1 MASEQ
6 ISGIL
11 LSIFFLIVMAK
22 VAGLLCEWFTRAMKG
37 RVVVPSVIGEI
48 TAGIVIGNTIL
59 LNFFKIDENFNFI
72 YALAQLG
79 VILLLFSVGLET
91 PYSVLRKVGKT
102 AFFVAMLG
110 VAIPFLAGY
119 ALFLALSYNSNEAL
133 FVGAAL
139 VATSVGI
146 TARVIKD
153 MKMMSSIEARIIIG
167 AAVIDDVMGL
177 IVLSIVVG
185 ISGGSGNDLVQTF
198 IVAVEAVIFVLA
210 IMFVSHFISKY
221 REKNRKINLGNE
233 VCEPTTAEGRT
244 MQASALS
251 LALILCLGLSYVS
264 SYLGLAAIVGA
275 FLAGMLFAEFQD
287 RWFCKDK
294 VEAINEFLVPFFFI
308 YVGMN
313 VQLGDFTPVFLVALV
328 VTGVAIA
335 TKFVGC
341 GLGAIKMGGKSAA
354 IIGSGMFPRGEVAM
368 IVAAIGLEAGIV
380 EEPVYAIVVFMA
392 IATTLASPPLMA
404 YFFKKKYGKMS
415 I

>member
-6 ISGIL
+6 ISSIL

-22 VAGLLCEWFTRAMKG
+22 IAGLLCEWFTRAMKG
-37 RVVVPSVIGEI
+37 KVVIPAVIGEI

-59 LNFFKIDENFNFI
+59 WDFFRIDENFNFI
-72 YALAQLG
+72 FALAQLG
-79 VILLLFSVGLET
+79 VILLLFAVGLET

-185 ISGGSGNDLVQTF
+185 ISGGSGSDLAQTA
-198 IVAVEAVIFVLA
+198 IVAVEAIIFVLA
-210 IMFVSHFISKY
+210 IMFIGRFIGTY
-221 REKNRKINLGNE
+221 REKNRNKNLAKGA
-233 VCEPTTAEGRT
+233 CEPTSAEGRT

-251 LALILCLGLSYVS
+251 LASYVS

-313 VQLGDFTPVFLVALV
+313 VQLGDFGPVFVVALV

-341 GLGAIKMGGKSAA
+341 GLGAYKMGRRSAA

-380 EEPVYAIVVFMA
+380 DEPVYAIVVFMA
-392 IATTLASPPLMA
+392 IVTTLAAPPLMS